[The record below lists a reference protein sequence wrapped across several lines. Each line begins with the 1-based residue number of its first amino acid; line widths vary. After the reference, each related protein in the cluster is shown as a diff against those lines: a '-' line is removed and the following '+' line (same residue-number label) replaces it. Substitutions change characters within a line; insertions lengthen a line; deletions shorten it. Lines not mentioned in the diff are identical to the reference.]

1 MRNRRKE
8 KRKMP
13 NTTVATA
20 MLIIMF
26 FAFIFLR
33 MPIAYAIGMTS
44 VITMIYLKLPLMQVV
59 QLMVKGVFSFS
70 LMAVPFFIISGEIM
84 GKGGISDKLIDLSDA
99 LVGWIQGG
107 LAMVNIV
114 ASLFFGGI
122 SGSSAADTAS
132 LGTILIPMMVKQ
144 GYDADFSTDV
154 TMASSVE
161 GILIP
166 PSHNMV
172 IYSTVAGSVSVGRL
186 FLAGFAPGVLL
197 GVVLMIYSYIV
208 SKQRNYPK
216 GNPFSLRYL
225 GKTAVSAVWGM
236 FTVMIV
242 VVGVVAGVFTA
253 TESAAIAVDWSLIVS
268 FFIYKKMNLK
278 DFWQVLEN
286 GLNTLA
292 IVLILISTSSAFG
305 WLLTYLKVPT
315 MISATILGVTTN
327 KFIILV
333 IMNVLMLIF
342 GTMMDMSVNI
352 LVLTPILLPIATQLG
367 IDPVHFG
374 VMMITNLGI
383 GLVTPPVGS
392 TLFIGAAISKI
403 PLEDLS
409 KSMIPSYLC
418 MLVVLI
424 VVTYVPAFSMTIPNL
439 IMPIGG

>member
-1 MRNRRKE
+1 
-8 KRKMP
+8 MP

-26 FAFIFLR
+26 FGFIFLR
-33 MPIAYAIGMTS
+33 MPIAYAIGVAS
-44 VITMIYLKLPLMQVV
+44 VITMIYLQLPLMQVV

-70 LMAVPFFIISGEIM
+70 LMAVPFFIVSGEIM
-84 GKGGISDKLIDLSDA
+84 GKGGISDKLIELSDA
-99 LVGWIQGG
+99 LVGWIRGG

-144 GYDADFSTDV
+144 GYDDDFSTDV

-186 FLAGFAPGVLL
+186 FLAGFAPGVCL
-197 GVVLMIYSYIV
+197 GVVLMIYSYYISV
-208 SKQRNYPK
+208 KRNYPK
-216 GNPFSLRYL
+216 GTPFNVKHLL
-225 GKTAVSAVWGM
+225 KTAGSAVWGM

-242 VVGVVAGVFTA
+242 VVGVVAGIFTA

-268 FFIYKKMNLK
+268 FFIYRKMNFK

-286 GLNTLA
+286 ALNTLA

-305 WLLTYLKVPT
+305 WLLTYLKVPA
-315 MISATILGVTTN
+315 MISGAILGFTTN
-327 KFIILV
+327 KYVIL
-333 IMNVLMLIF
+333 IMMNILMLIF
-342 GTMMDMSVNI
+342 GTMMDMSVII
-352 LVLTPILLPIATQLG
+352 LVLTPILLPIATQIG

-374 VMMITNLGI
+374 VIMITNLGI

-403 PLEDLS
+403 PLERLS
-409 KSMIPSYLC
+409 KSMLPFYVC

-424 VVTYVPAFSMTIPNL
+424 IVTYIPAFCMTLPNL
-439 IMPIGG
+439 IMPVMG